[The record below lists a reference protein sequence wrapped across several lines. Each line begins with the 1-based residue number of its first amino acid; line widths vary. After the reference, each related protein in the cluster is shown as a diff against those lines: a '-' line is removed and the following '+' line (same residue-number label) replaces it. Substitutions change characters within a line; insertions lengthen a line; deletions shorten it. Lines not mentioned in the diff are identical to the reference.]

1 MHVNELIN
9 DIKYVL
15 YPSVCFNEWYFFNV
29 ANKMK
34 CYSPVTFIFLNLRDI
49 FFLLSQ
55 EKAAER
61 EVPSKVFFTLSSRA
75 TGLKLG
81 CV

>member
-49 FFLLSQ
+49 FFLLSPQ
-55 EKAAER
+55 LR
-61 EVPSKVFFTLSSRA
+61 LTLLTSFS
-75 TGLKLG
+75 LKQSLLDVLIFLVG
-81 CV
+81 